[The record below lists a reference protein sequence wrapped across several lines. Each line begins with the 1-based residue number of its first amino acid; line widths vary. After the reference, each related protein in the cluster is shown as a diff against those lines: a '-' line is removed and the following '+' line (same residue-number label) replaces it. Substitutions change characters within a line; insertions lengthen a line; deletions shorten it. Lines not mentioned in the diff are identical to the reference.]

1 VQRAARVSFVFGST
15 IPTGNAIEGGLLMRA
30 NYHSVSGGTS
40 AGGLTRRQVVRGL
53 ALTASAASLS
63 SVTGTARAV
72 SSDANDKVR
81 AVLASLVEDTP
92 EIGLQVAAYLD
103 GELVIDAWAGMAD
116 PAAGK
121 PVDGDTLFMLSSTTK
136 GVTATCMHL
145 CVEKHGLSY
154 DLPIVDVWPE
164 FGAHGKQNATL
175 RMALAHQTGVP
186 QTPVGYT
193 PEWLPDWDRMC
204 RGIADLEP
212 MFPLGQ
218 RTAYHSLNYGY
229 INGEILRRVDG
240 RTIAQFLQEEICK
253 PLGTDGAYLGV
264 PDSELGRVAV
274 LTDAPPAPADYDA
287 RMVGEPAGSHVAE
300 AFNRR
305 AVVQASI
312 PGSGG
317 LFSARG
323 LARHYA
329 MLANWGELD
338 GVRVLPEAR
347 IRAGIELQTY
357 EWDEIYRIRAR
368 RALGYRRGSDT
379 GPLASP
385 EAFGHV
391 GGGGSFG
398 YADPARRL
406 GIGFAKN
413 YFTYLSGGAVNG
425 GRPPRAPSNIV
436 TEAVFDALELPR

>member
-1 VQRAARVSFVFGST
+1 
-15 IPTGNAIEGGLLMRA
+15 MHA
-30 NYHSVSGGTS
+30 NGDSSASVAS
-40 AGGLTRRQVVRGL
+40 ALTATRRDVLRGL
-53 ALTASAASLS
+53 ALTASAASFGG
-63 SVTGTARAV
+63 VAGRARAV
-72 SSDANDKVR
+72 SSAANDKVR
-81 AVLASLVEDTP
+81 AVLESIVKDTD

-103 GELVIDAWAGMAD
+103 GKLVIDAWAGMAD

-136 GVTATCMHL
+136 GVTATCMHA
-145 CVEKHGLSY
+145 CVEKHKLSY
-154 DLPIVDVWPE
+154 DMPIVEVWPE
-164 FGAHGKQNATL
+164 FGAHGKEKATL
-175 RMALAHQTGVP
+175 RHALTHQTGVP

-193 PEWLPDWDRMC
+193 PEWLSDWDRMC
-204 RGIADLEP
+204 RGIADLAP
-212 MFPLGQ
+212 MFTIGQ

-240 RTIAQFLQEEICK
+240 RTIAQFLQQEICK
-253 PLGTDGAYLGV
+253 PLGIDGAYLGV

-274 LTDAPPAPADYDA
+274 LTDGPPAPADYDA
-287 RMVGEPAGSHVAE
+287 RMVGEPAGSHVAD
-300 AFNRR
+300 AFNKRP
-305 AVVQASI
+305 VMQASI

-347 IRAGIELQTY
+347 IRAGIELQSY
-357 EWDEIYRIRAR
+357 EWDEIYWIRAR
-368 RALGYRRGSDT
+368 RALGYRRGIDT

-385 EAFGHV
+385 DAFGHV

-406 GIGFAKN
+406 GIGFSKN
-413 YFTYLSGGAVNG
+413 YFAYASGSAVNG
-425 GRPPRAPSNIV
+425 GRPPRAPSNVV
-436 TEAVFDALELPR
+436 TEAVFDALEIPRPGITPERATPR

>member
-1 VQRAARVSFVFGST
+1 MAH
-15 IPTGNAIEGGLLMRA
+15 N
-30 NYHSVSGGTS
+30 S
-40 AGGLTRRQVVRGL
+40 AGLPREFQEGQLTRRQLIQGL
-53 ALTASAASLS
+53 TFAAAATTIHDNADGAQAQAGDASA
-63 SVTGTARAV
+63 
-72 SSDANDKVR
+72 KVR
-81 AVLASLVEDTP
+81 ATLETLVRDTP

-103 GELVIDAWAGMAD
+103 GKLVVDAWAGMAD
-116 PAAGK
+116 EAAK
-121 PVDGDTLFMLSSTTK
+121 NAVDGDTMFMLSSTTK

-145 CVEKHGLSY
+145 CVEKHKLDY
-154 DLPIVDVWPE
+154 DVPIVKVWPE
-164 FGAHGKQNATL
+164 FGTNGKEAATL
-175 RMALAHQTGVP
+175 RHALCHRTGVP

-204 RGIADLEP
+204 RGIAALK
-212 MFPLGQ
+212 PLYPVGE

-253 PLGTDGAYLGV
+253 PLGINGLYLGV
-264 PDSELGRVAV
+264 PESELRRVAV
-274 LTDAPPAPADYDA
+274 LTDAPPAPAEYDA
-287 RMVGEPAGSHVAE
+287 RMVGEPAGSHVAQV
-300 AFNRR
+300 FNRP
-305 AVVQASI
+305 AVQKASI

-317 LFSARG
+317 IMSARG

-329 MLANWGELD
+329 MLANWGELG
-338 GVRVLPEAR
+338 GVRIMPEAR
-347 IRAGIELQTY
+347 IRAGIELQSF
-357 EWDEIYRIRAR
+357 EWDEVYRVRVR

-398 YADPARRL
+398 YADPTRRL

-413 YFTYLSGGAVNG
+413 YFTYNTGGAVNQ
-425 GRPPRAPSNIV
+425 GRPPRAASNVV
-436 TEAVFDALELPR
+436 TEAVFDALGLKR

>member
-1 VQRAARVSFVFGST
+1 MHANGDSSATGSSPLT
-15 IPTGNAIEGGLLMRA
+15 P
-30 NYHSVSGGTS
+30 
-40 AGGLTRRQVVRGL
+40 TRRDVLRGL
-53 ALTASAASLS
+53 ALTASAASFAG
-63 SVTGTARAV
+63 VAGRAQAV
-72 SSDANDKVR
+72 SSAANDKVR
-81 AVLASLVEDTP
+81 AVLESIVRDTD

-103 GELVIDAWAGMAD
+103 GQLVIDAWAGMAD

-136 GVTATCMHL
+136 GVTATCMHA
-145 CVEKHGLSY
+145 CVEKHKLSY
-154 DLPIVDVWPE
+154 DMPIVEVWPE
-164 FGAHGKQNATL
+164 FGAHGKEKATL
-175 RMALAHQTGVP
+175 RHALTHQTGVP

-193 PEWLPDWDRMC
+193 PEWLSDWDRMC
-204 RGIADLEP
+204 RGIADLAP
-212 MFPLGQ
+212 MFTIGQ

-240 RTIAQFLQEEICK
+240 RTIAQFLQQEICK
-253 PLGTDGAYLGV
+253 PLGIDGAYLGV

-274 LTDAPPAPADYDA
+274 LTDGPPAPADYDA
-287 RMVGEPAGSHVAE
+287 RMVGEPAGSHVAD
-300 AFNRR
+300 AFNKRP
-305 AVVQASI
+305 VMQASI

-347 IRAGIELQTY
+347 IRAGIELQSY
-357 EWDEIYRIRAR
+357 EWDEIYWIRAR
-368 RALGYRRGSDT
+368 RALGYRRGIDT

-385 EAFGHV
+385 DAFGHV

-406 GIGFAKN
+406 GIGFSKN
-413 YFTYLSGGAVNG
+413 YFAYASGSAVNG
-425 GRPPRAPSNIV
+425 GRPPRAPSNVV
-436 TEAVFDALELPR
+436 TEAVFDALEIPRPGTTPERATPR

>member
-1 VQRAARVSFVFGST
+1 
-15 IPTGNAIEGGLLMRA
+15 MKDD
-30 NYHSVSGGTS
+30 TS
-40 AGGLTRRQVVRGL
+40 SLTRRQVIGGMAV
-53 ALTASAASLS
+53 TAAVASLPGMPGMAQAQS
-63 SVTGTARAV
+63 SP
-72 SSDANDKVR
+72 ANDKVR
-81 AVLASLVEDTP
+81 AVLESLVKDTP

-103 GELVIDAWAGMAD
+103 GKLVIDAWAGMAD

-136 GVTATCMHL
+136 GVTATCLHL
-145 CVEKHGLSY
+145 CVEKHKLSY
-154 DLPIVDVWPE
+154 DMPIVEVWPE
-164 FGAHGKQNATL
+164 FGAHGKDKATL
-175 RMALAHQTGVP
+175 RHALTHQTGIP

-193 PEWLPDWDRMC
+193 PDWLSDWDRMV
-204 RGIADLEP
+204 RGIADLTP
-212 MFPLGQ
+212 MFPIGQ
-218 RTAYHSLNYGY
+218 RTAYHSLNYGH

-240 RTIAQFLQEEICK
+240 RPIGQFLQEEICK
-253 PLGTDGAYLGV
+253 PLGINGAYLGV
-264 PDSELGRVAV
+264 PDSELHRVAV
-274 LTDAPPAPADYDA
+274 LTDAPPAPAEYDA

-300 AFNRR
+300 AFNKREVIQA
-305 AVVQASI
+305 AV

-317 LFSARG
+317 IFSARG

-338 GVRVLPEAR
+338 GVRVLPEPR
-347 IRAGIELQTY
+347 IRAGIELQSL

-368 RALGYRRGSDT
+368 RALGYRRGRDT

-385 EAFGHV
+385 DAFGHV

-413 YFTYLSGGAVNG
+413 YFNYASGSAVNA
-425 GRPPRAPSNIV
+425 GRPPRAASDV
-436 TEAVFDALELPR
+436 VADAVFDALGLPKTV

>member
-1 VQRAARVSFVFGST
+1 MNANEGST
-15 IPTGNAIEGGLLMRA
+15 
-30 NYHSVSGGTS
+30 V
-40 AGGLTRRQVVRGL
+40 TRRDVVCGL
-53 ALTASAASLS
+53 AATASAASFL
-63 SVTGTARAV
+63 GAAAPARAV
-72 SSDANDKVR
+72 TSAANDKVR
-81 AVLASLVEDTP
+81 AVLESLVQDTP
-92 EIGLQVAAYLD
+92 EIGLQVAAYVD
-103 GELVIDAWAGMAD
+103 GALVIDAWAGLAD
-116 PAAGK
+116 PAGGK

-154 DLPIVDVWPE
+154 DMPIVDVWPE
-164 FGAHGKQNATL
+164 FGAHGKERATL
-175 RMALAHQTGVP
+175 RHALTHQTGVP

-193 PEWLPDWDRMC
+193 PDWLSDWDRMC
-204 RGIADLEP
+204 RGIADLTP
-212 MFPLGQ
+212 MFPIGQ

-240 RTIAQFLQEEICK
+240 RSIAQFLQDEICE
-253 PLGTDGAYLGV
+253 PLDIDGAYLGV
-264 PDSELGRVAV
+264 PDSELSRVAV

-300 AFNRR
+300 AFNKR
-305 AVVQASI
+305 AVIQASV

-347 IRAGIELQTY
+347 IRAGIELQSF

-368 RALGYRRGSDT
+368 RALGYRRGVDT

-413 YFTYLSGGAVNG
+413 YFTYLSGNAVNA

-436 TEAVFDALELPR
+436 TEAVFEALGLTA